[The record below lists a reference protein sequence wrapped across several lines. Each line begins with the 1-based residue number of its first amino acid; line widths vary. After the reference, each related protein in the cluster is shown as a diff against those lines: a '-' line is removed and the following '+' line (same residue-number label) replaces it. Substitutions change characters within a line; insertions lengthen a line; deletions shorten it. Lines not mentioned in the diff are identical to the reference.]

1 MRMRILLLHRTVG
14 SPPRVGDSNASRHR
28 RCIQVI
34 AQVNDFA
41 DFASTLNAQVFINDR
56 DSSGVVA
63 TILKALK
70 SLQ

>member
-1 MRMRILLLHRTVG
+1 MWMRILLLHRTVG
-14 SPPRVGDSNASRHR
+14 SPPGMGDSNASRHR

-56 DSSGVVA
+56 DSSGIVA
-63 TILKALK
+63 AILKALK